1 MRMFDRNIYY
11 LRKAEKIDLSFCL
24 APFNLDSV
32 LVIFDINN
40 LSAISQRLMLS
51 KSSFSKD

>member
-11 LRKAEKIDLSFCL
+11 LRKAEKVDLSFCL